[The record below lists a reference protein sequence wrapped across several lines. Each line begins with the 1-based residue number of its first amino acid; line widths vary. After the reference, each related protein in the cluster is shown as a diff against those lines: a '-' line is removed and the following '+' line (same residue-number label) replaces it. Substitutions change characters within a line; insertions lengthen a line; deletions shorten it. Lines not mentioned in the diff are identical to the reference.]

1 MTILFYI
8 QPRTILRVKKGDTNY
23 DTGTA
28 GINQTLLGKLEYIII
43 LNINQ
48 ELGR

>member
-28 GINQTLLGKLEYIII
+28 GINQDFAGQTGIYNHPEYKS
-43 LNINQ
+43 
-48 ELGR
+48 RVR